1 MRLKWLHLTAIALT
15 TAVLLLPAPAAAQS
29 GGTDGGIVD
38 ASKRVAGFTAGE
50 LLGEDFRQLMEIP
63 FDDQF
68 PGSGCLWAGHN
79 NKVLMVF
86 TADPATICTVK
97 PGTPVFLWAYAVE
110 CSAVEPPPFFGV
122 TEEEQQQC
130 ALDFI
135 DENPA
140 SAILVSLDGEPP
152 INIATERFL
161 AISPQLTVDLADPNF
176 VGAPGGQ
183 RTTFAVAG
191 YQAMIRP
198 LSPGSHTITVT
209 HVDGPFAKLV
219 QHAVVNVVPGHKN

>member
-1 MRLKWLHLTAIALT
+1 MRLIRRTVLAALVAAGCLIA
-15 TAVLLLPAPAAAQS
+15 VSPAQAAR
-29 GGTDGGIVD
+29 TDGGIVD

-63 FDDQF
+63 FDAQF

-79 NKVLMVF
+79 NKVLMVW

-97 PGTPVFLWAYAVE
+97 PGTPVFFWAYAVS

-122 TEEEQQQC
+122 TEAEQQQC

-135 DENPA
+135 AENPA
-140 SAILVSLDGEPP
+140 SAILVGLDGEPP
-152 INIATERFL
+152 VNIATERFL

-209 HVDGPFAKLV
+209 HLDGPFAGLV

>member
-1 MRLKWLHLTAIALT
+1 
-15 TAVLLLPAPAAAQS
+15 
-29 GGTDGGIVD
+29 
-38 ASKRVAGFTAGE
+38 
-50 LLGEDFRQLMEIP
+50 
-63 FDDQF
+63 
-68 PGSGCLWAGHN
+68 
-79 NKVLMVF
+79 
-86 TADPATICTVK
+86 
-97 PGTPVFLWAYAVE
+97 
-110 CSAVEPPPFFGV
+110 V

-130 ALDFI
+130 ALAFI
-135 DENPA
+135 AAHPA
-140 SAILVSLDGEPP
+140 SAILVGLDGEPP

-209 HVDGPFAKLV
+209 HLAPGPFAGLV

>member
-1 MRLKWLHLTAIALT
+1 MVALAAVVCLIA
-15 TAVLLLPAPAAAQS
+15 ASPAQAAPKES
-29 GGTDGGIVD
+29 RIVD

-63 FDDQF
+63 VDAQF

-79 NKVLMVF
+79 NKVLMVW

-97 PGTPVFLWAYAVE
+97 PGTPVFLWAYAAE
-110 CSAVEPPPFFGV
+110 CSAVEDPPFFGE
-122 TEEEQQQC
+122 TEEQQQQC

-135 DENPA
+135 AAHPA
-140 SAILVSLDGEPP
+140 SVILVGLDGEPP

-183 RTTFAVAG
+183 QTTFAVAG

-198 LSPGSHTITVT
+198 LSPGSHTITVR
-209 HVDGPFAKLV
+209 HRKSPFAPLV